1 MSCKSERQFCGPEC
15 FPCSPCC
22 IFEVRSQRLIYRPI
36 YSGSVIKL
44 GSQGPPSPFKQ
55 EEYLEEIIESTYV
68 LMSVSKCI
76 RNGKGCA
83 KQNHLLVIRL

>member
-1 MSCKSERQFCGPEC
+1 MGLSVFPAHHAVSLKPEA
-15 FPCSPCC
+15 
-22 IFEVRSQRLIYRPI
+22 R
-36 YSGSVIKL
+36 GSFTDLSIVAL
-44 GSQGPPSPFKQ
+44 SSSPFKQ